1 MSEDIQKVKTQVEE
15 LAFALEALGVIQQQ
29 HSAKM
34 GIAEKGIGKFFVALK
49 KNPISSVVYNLLS
62 MGKAVGDV
70 TSFVANSAAM
80 SIKEREER
88 YKNMTIMQKLTT
100 QMFFF
105 GGIAKMNNKI
115 LNTANNRFTRLTAR
129 VFALVGIFLV
139 VGFALAA
146 LSLAL
151 DGTNSD
157 VLNITEK
164 MGPMHDAMQGLALI
178 ISGEGD
184 EGLAA
189 LFDILAVSILGAA
202 AAMAVFNGRAAF
214 IIGAGL
220 AIVGTY
226 QLVKNETD
234 SSTMSFAAAA
244 AVALGLTAGFYL
256 LKAAM
261 VGLMTGTMGAASL
274 TVAAIL
280 GGLALVLGGLVGI
293 YMYATGAGEGFKGIL
308 LGVVSAILVA
318 IGAVLLGFT
327 MAGPVAIA
335 AIVFFVF
342 SLFRYWDEVKA
353 FLVGAKD
360 FLFGLAGMIWFGL
373 LAGLALVVGGIGTAI
388 AGIVGIV
395 LGIVNGLWTALVDVA
410 TGFWTA
416 LTGGGDA
423 LKEWFLSIP
432 TTIKDGFISGFKEA
446 FNAVIG
452 IYNDFAGFMEFDIP
466 DWVPKI
472 GGETF
477 SLPTVPMLAKGGI
490 VNSPTLAMIGEDG
503 PEAVVPL
510 SRRNNPDGIGLGG
523 GGGITVNINVGGV
536 TDRTDKKQLAREIG
550 DLVRAEMARGGRSY
564 GNRRSAV

>member
-34 GIAEKGIGKFFVALK
+34 GIAEKAVGKFKVALK
-49 KNPISSVVYNLLS
+49 KNPISLVVANLLS

-100 QMFFF
+100 QMFLF

-202 AAMAVFNGRAAF
+202 TAMAVFNGRAAL

-220 AIVGTY
+220 AIVGVY

-342 SLFRYWDEVKA
+342 SLFRYADEVKA

-373 LAGLALVVGGIGTAI
+373 LSGLGLVAGII
-388 AGIVGIV
+388 AGFFATWTTLIFGT
-395 LGIVNGLWTALVDVA
+395 VNGIIKAIFAVGKSFYDDVIK
-410 TGFWTA
+410 
-416 LTGGGDA
+416 GGGSLID
-423 LKEWFLSIP
+423 WFKSIP
-432 TTIKDGFISGFKEA
+432 STLKQGFKDGFTSVFSE
-446 FNAVIG
+446 VIT
-452 IYNDFAGFMEFDIP
+452 IYNKFAKKMAFDIP
-466 DWVPKI
+466 DWVPAV
-472 GGETF
+472 GGKEF
-477 SLPTVPMLAKGGI
+477 KLPQIPQLAKGGI

>member
-15 LAFALEALGVIQQQ
+15 LAFALEALGIIQQQ

-34 GIAEKGIGKFFVALK
+34 GIAEKAIGKFKVALK
-49 KNPISSVVYNLLS
+49 KNPISVVARNLLE

-70 TSFVANSAAM
+70 TKFVANSAAM
-80 SIKEREER
+80 SVKEREES
-88 YKNMTIMQKLTT
+88 YKKMTIMQKLAT
-100 QMFFF
+100 QMFLF

-115 LNTANNRFTRLTAR
+115 LNTTNNRFTRLTAR

-157 VLNITEK
+157 VLNITED

-202 AAMAVFNGRAAF
+202 AAMAVFNGRAAL

-226 QLVKNETD
+226 QLVKNETGE
-234 SSTMSFAAAA
+234 STIAMMGAA
-244 AVALGLTAGFYL
+244 AVALGLAAAFYL
-256 LKAAM
+256 LRAAM
-261 VGLMTGTMGAASL
+261 VGLATGTMGAASL
-274 TVAAIL
+274 TVATIL
-280 GGLALVLGGLVGI
+280 GGFALIFGGLVGL
-293 YMYATGAGEGFKGIL
+293 YMYMTGAGEGLKGFL
-308 LGVVSAILVA
+308 LGLFSVIAIAVGAFLLGIMSIPIAVGLALVFLVA
-318 IGAVLLGFT
+318 TI
-327 MAGPVAIA
+327 M
-335 AIVFFVF
+335 
-342 SLFRYWDEVKA
+342 RYWEETKMIGNTIWGWIKG
-353 FLVGAKD
+353 F
-360 FLFGLAGMIWFGL
+360 AGMIWYGL
-373 LAGLALVVGGIGTAI
+373 LAGLALVGAGIGQTLAV
-388 AGIVGIV
+388 IVGVIV
-395 LGIVNGLWTALVDVA
+395 GAVNGVWSMLKALWNTFWKAVKGGWTGVFGWLVAAPGIATKALVD
-410 TGFWTA
+410 GF
-416 LTGGGDA
+416 
-423 LKEWFLSIP
+423 
-432 TTIKDGFISGFKEA
+432 KDGFNSITD
-446 FNAVIG
+446 
-452 IYNDFAGFMEFDIP
+452 IYNKFAGKMTFDIP
-466 DWVPKI
+466 AWVPVV
-472 GGETF
+472 GGKEF
-477 SLPTVPMLAKGGI
+477 NLPLIPKLAKGGI

-510 SRRNNPDGIGLGG
+510 SRRNNPDGVGLGG

-550 DLVRAEMARGGRSY
+550 DLVRAEMARSGRSY

>member
-15 LAFALEALGVIQQQ
+15 LAFALEALGIIQQQ

-34 GIAEKGIGKFFVALK
+34 GIAEKAVGKFKVALK
-49 KNPISSVVYNLLS
+49 KNPISLVVANLLS

-70 TSFVANSAAM
+70 TSFIANSAAM
-80 SIKEREER
+80 SVKEREER

-100 QMFFF
+100 QMFLF

-129 VFALVGIFLV
+129 VFGLVGIFLV

-146 LSLAL
+146 LSLAI

-189 LFDILAVSILGAA
+189 LFDILAVSIFGAA
-202 AAMAVFNGRAAF
+202 AAMAVFNGRASLL
-214 IIGAGL
+214 IGAGL

-226 QLVKNETD
+226 QLVKNETGE
-234 SSTMSFAAAA
+234 STIAFMGAV

-256 LKAAM
+256 LRAAM
-261 VGLMTGTMGAASL
+261 VGLATGTMGAASL
-274 TVAAIL
+274 TVATIL
-280 GGLALVLGGLVGI
+280 GGFALIFGGLVGL
-293 YMYATGAGEGFKGIL
+293 YMYMTGAGEGLKGFLLGLFSVIAIAVGALL
-308 LGVVSAILVA
+308 LGVMSIPVAVGLALVFLVA
-318 IGAVLLGFT
+318 TI
-327 MAGPVAIA
+327 I
-335 AIVFFVF
+335 
-342 SLFRYWDEVKA
+342 RYWDEVKII
-353 FLVGAKD
+353 GATMWGWIK
-360 FLFGLAGMIWFGL
+360 GLGGLIWYGL
-373 LAGLALVVGGIGTAI
+373 LAGLGLVVGI
-388 AGIVGIV
+388 IVGFFAVWATIIF
-395 LGIVNGLWTALVDVA
+395 GTVNGIWTALVDVV

-432 TTIKDGFISGFKEA
+432 ETLKDGFLNGFKSV
-446 FNAVIG
+446 FSSVID
-452 IYNDFAGFMEFDIP
+452 IYNDFADKMSFDIP

-472 GGETF
+472 GGQTF
-477 SLPTVPMLAKGGI
+477 NLPKIPKFAKGGI
-490 VNSPTLAMIGEDG
+490 VTGPTLAMIGDNPSG
-503 PEAVVPL
+503 KEAVVPL
-510 SRRNNPDGIGLGG
+510 EKAGEMGFGG
-523 GGGITVNINVGGV
+523 GGPITININVGGV

>member
-1 MSEDIQKVKTQVEE
+1 VSEDIQKVKTQVEE

-34 GIAEKGIGKFFVALK
+34 GIAEKAIGKFKVALK
-49 KNPISSVVYNLLS
+49 KNPISLVVANLLS

-100 QMFFF
+100 QMFLF

-115 LNTANNRFTRLTAR
+115 LNTTNNRFTRLTAR

-202 AAMAVFNGRAAF
+202 AAMAVFNGRAAL

-234 SSTMSFAAAA
+234 SSTMSFMAAA

-342 SLFRYWDEVKA
+342 SLFRYADEVKA
-353 FLVGAKD
+353 FLVGAWD
-360 FLFGLAGMIWFGL
+360 WLVGLGGAIWYGL
-373 LAGLALVVGGIGTAI
+373 LAGLGLVVGLITGIL
-388 AGIVGIV
+388 AGIVGLV
-395 LGIVNGLWTALVDVA
+395 VGIVNGLWTALVDVV

-416 LTGGGDA
+416 LTDGGDA

-432 TTIKDGFISGFKEA
+432 TTIKDGFISGFKDA
-446 FNAVIG
+446 FNAVLTV
-452 IYNDFAGFMEFDIP
+452 YNNFAKKMAFDIP
-466 DWVPKI
+466 DWVPVV
-472 GGETF
+472 GGKEF
-477 SLPTVPMLAKGGI
+477 KLPQIPQLAKGGI

-510 SRRNNPDGIGLGG
+510 SRRNNPDSVGLGG

>member
-34 GIAEKGIGKFFVALK
+34 GIAEKAVGKFKVALK
-49 KNPISSVVYNLLS
+49 KNPISLVVANLLS

-100 QMFFF
+100 QMFLF

-202 AAMAVFNGRAAF
+202 TAMAVFNGRAAL

-234 SSTMSFAAAA
+234 SSTMSFMAAA

-342 SLFRYWDEVKA
+342 SLFRYADEVKA

-373 LAGLALVVGGIGTAI
+373 LSGLGLVAGII
-388 AGIVGIV
+388 AGFFATWTTLIFGT
-395 LGIVNGLWTALVDVA
+395 VNGIIKAIFAVGKSFYDDVIK
-410 TGFWTA
+410 
-416 LTGGGDA
+416 GGGSLID
-423 LKEWFLSIP
+423 WFKSIP
-432 TTIKDGFISGFKEA
+432 STLKQGFKDGFTSVFSE
-446 FNAVIG
+446 VIT
-452 IYNDFAGFMEFDIP
+452 IYNKFAKKMAFDIP
-466 DWVPKI
+466 DWVPVV
-472 GGETF
+472 GGKEF
-477 SLPTVPMLAKGGI
+477 KLPQIPQLAKGGI

>member
-1 MSEDIQKVKTQVEE
+1 VSEDIQKVKTQVEE
-15 LAFALEALGVIQQQ
+15 LAFALEALGIIQQQ

-34 GIAEKGIGKFFVALK
+34 GIAEKAVGKFKVALK
-49 KNPISSVVYNLLS
+49 KNPISLVVANLLS

-70 TSFVANSAAM
+70 TSFIANSAAM
-80 SIKEREER
+80 SVKEREER

-100 QMFFF
+100 QMFLF

-129 VFALVGIFLV
+129 VFGLVGIFLV

-146 LSLAL
+146 LSLAI

-189 LFDILAVSILGAA
+189 LFDILAVSIFGAA
-202 AAMAVFNGRAAF
+202 AAMAVFNGRASLL
-214 IIGAGL
+214 IGAGL

-226 QLVKNETD
+226 QLVKNETGE
-234 SSTMSFAAAA
+234 STIAFMGAV

-256 LKAAM
+256 LRAAM
-261 VGLMTGTMGAASL
+261 VGLATGTMGAASL
-274 TVAAIL
+274 TVATIL
-280 GGLALVLGGLVGI
+280 GGFALIFGGLVGL
-293 YMYATGAGEGFKGIL
+293 YMYMTGAGEGLKGFLLGLFSVIAIAVGALL
-308 LGVVSAILVA
+308 LGVMSIPVAVGLALVFLVA
-318 IGAVLLGFT
+318 TI
-327 MAGPVAIA
+327 I
-335 AIVFFVF
+335 
-342 SLFRYWDEVKA
+342 RYWDEVKII
-353 FLVGAKD
+353 GATMWGWIK
-360 FLFGLAGMIWFGL
+360 GLGGLIWYGL
-373 LAGLALVVGGIGTAI
+373 LAGLGLVVGI
-388 AGIVGIV
+388 IVGFFAVWATIIF
-395 LGIVNGLWTALVDVA
+395 GTVNGIWTALVDVV

-432 TTIKDGFISGFKEA
+432 ETLKDGFLNGFKSV
-446 FNAVIG
+446 FSSVID
-452 IYNDFAGFMEFDIP
+452 IYNDFADKMSFDIP

-472 GGETF
+472 GGQTF
-477 SLPTVPMLAKGGI
+477 NLPKIPKFAKGGI
-490 VNSPTLAMIGEDG
+490 VTGPTLAMIGDNPSG
-503 PEAVVPL
+503 KEAVVPL
-510 SRRNNPDGIGLGG
+510 EKAGEMGFGG
-523 GGGITVNINVGGV
+523 GGPITININVGGV